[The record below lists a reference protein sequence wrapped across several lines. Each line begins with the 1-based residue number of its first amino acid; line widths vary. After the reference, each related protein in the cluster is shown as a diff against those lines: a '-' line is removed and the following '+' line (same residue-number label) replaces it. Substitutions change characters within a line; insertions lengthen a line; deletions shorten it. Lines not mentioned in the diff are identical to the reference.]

1 MDAFIAWAFGDC
13 RSNAQ
18 TSHLEFRCRRIRE
31 IRGDIQAIAAA
42 SIKDDMEKANLE
54 IIKHNEEMNK
64 ASKGR
69 YKEAQGKGSRK
80 NKHHKGRKPARK
92 SNRK

>member
-1 MDAFIAWAFGDC
+1 MDAFIKWAFEDC

-18 TSHLEFRCRRIRE
+18 TRHLEFRCRRIRE
-31 IRGDIQAIAAA
+31 IRSDIQSVAAA
-42 SIKDDMEKANLE
+42 RMKDDMAKTNKE
-54 IIKHNEEMNK
+54 IIKHNEEMKK

-69 YKEAQGKGSRK
+69 YKEAEGYGSRK

-92 SNRK
+92 